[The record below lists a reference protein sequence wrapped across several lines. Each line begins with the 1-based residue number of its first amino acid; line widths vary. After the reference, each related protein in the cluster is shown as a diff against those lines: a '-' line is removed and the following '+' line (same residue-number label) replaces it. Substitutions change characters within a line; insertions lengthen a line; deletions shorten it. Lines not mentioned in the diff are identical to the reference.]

1 MAALIAAKE
10 RSMTIDT
17 AGTATATP
25 HVAPV
30 APTPAPAKKDT
41 NRAKATPKARKRAKV
56 GKPTKKPVAQRKGS
70 KASQAVAMLQR
81 KNGATLQELMDKMRW
96 QRHTVRGLVAGT
108 IKRAGYKVE
117 SFKSDKGER
126 TYRIK

>member
-1 MAALIAAKE
+1 
-10 RSMTIDT
+10 
-17 AGTATATP
+17 
-25 HVAPV
+25 
-30 APTPAPAKKDT
+30 
-41 NRAKATPKARKRAKV
+41 
-56 GKPTKKPVAQRKGS
+56 
-70 KASQAVAMLQR
+70 MLQR